1 MINHHPPL
9 ELLFDYAV
17 GAASEPVSLVVATH
31 AAICPDCAAHIRRIE
46 DVGGALLDL
55 IRPVDVGETALEAVM
70 MRLDEPKP
78 AVVAANRSADAE
90 TAAVVPEPLLP
101 YIGRGLA
108 HLAWKS
114 VGKMTE
120 EARLP
125 LSVKGFKAAL
135 MRLKPGAAMPV
146 HTHRGNE
153 FTLVLAGGYKDG
165 GNQFL
170 RGDFDFKDPS
180 HEHRPIVDDDGPC
193 LCLVVLDAPVKL
205 TGGFGR
211 LVNPFLRI

>member
-9 ELLFDYAV
+9 ELMFDYAA
-17 GAASEPVSLVVATH
+17 GATSEPVALVVATH
-31 AAICPDCAAHIRRIE
+31 AALCPDCAAHIRRIE
-46 DVGGALLDL
+46 DVGGALLET
-55 IRPVDVGETALEAVM
+55 IEPVDVGETALEAVM
-70 MRLDEPKP
+70 MRLDEPEP
-78 AVVAANRSADAE
+78 AAVAANGPVDAE
-90 TAAVVPEPLLP
+90 TSAVVPEPLLP

-114 VGKMTE
+114 AGRMAE

-135 MRLKPGAAMPV
+135 MRLKPGAEMPI
-146 HTHRGNE
+146 HTHRGSE
-153 FTLVLAGGYKDG
+153 FTLVLAGGYKDEG
-165 GNQFL
+165 KQFL
-170 RGDFDFKDPS
+170 RGDFDFKDAS
-180 HEHRPIVDDDGPC
+180 HEHRPIVDTDGPC
-193 LCLVVLDAPVKL
+193 LCLIVLDAPVKL

>member
-9 ELLFDYAV
+9 ELLFDYAT
-17 GAASEPVSLVVATH
+17 GATPEAVSLIVATH
-31 AAICPDCAAHIRRIE
+31 ATLCSECTAGIARIE
-46 DVGGALLDL
+46 AVGGALLETVE
-55 IRPVDVGETALEAVM
+55 PVDVGEDALESVM
-70 MRLDEPKP
+70 MRLDEPQP
-78 AVVAANRSADAE
+78 ATVATAKTVDAE

-101 YIGRGLA
+101 YIARGFA

-114 VGKMTE
+114 AGRMVD

-125 LSVKGFKAAL
+125 MSGQGFKAAL

-146 HTHRGNE
+146 HTHRGSE
-153 FTLVLAGGYKDG
+153 FTLVLAGGYKDE

-180 HEHRPIVDDDGPC
+180 HEHRPVVDTDGPC

>member
-1 MINHHPPL
+1 MINHHPSI
-9 ELLFDYAV
+9 ELLFDYAA
-17 GAASEPVSLVVATH
+17 GATPEPVALVVATH
-31 AAICPDCAAHIRRIE
+31 AALCSECAARIGGIE
-46 DVGGALLDL
+46 AVGGALLE
-55 IRPVDVGETALEAVM
+55 IVEPVDVSEDALDSMM
-70 MRLDEPKP
+70 MRLDEPQP
-78 AVVAANRSADAE
+78 AALARVSAVDAE

-101 YIGRGLA
+101 YIARGLA

-114 VGKMTE
+114 AGRMVE

-125 LSVKGFKAAL
+125 LTGKGFKAAL
-135 MRLKPGAAMPV
+135 MRLKPGAAMPI
-146 HTHRGNE
+146 HTHRGRE
-153 FTLVLAGGYKDG
+153 FTLVLAGGYKDE

-180 HEHRPIVDDDGPC
+180 HEHQPVVDTDGPC
-193 LCLVVLDAPVKL
+193 ICLIVLDAPVKL

>member
-9 ELLFDYAV
+9 ELLFDYAT
-17 GAASEPVSLVVATH
+17 GSTPEGVSLIVATH
-31 AAICPDCAAHIRRIE
+31 ATLCADCAKRIGDIE
-46 DVGGALLDL
+46 VVGGAFLETVEPVEVDEDLLQ
-55 IRPVDVGETALEAVM
+55 AVL
-70 MRLDEPKP
+70 MRLDEPQP
-78 AVVAANRSADAE
+78 AVTVSEPSVDAE
-90 TAAVVPEPLLP
+90 TAAIVPEPLLR

-108 HLAWKS
+108 HLAWK
-114 VGKMTE
+114 GAGRMAE

-125 LSVKGFKAAL
+125 LKVKGFKAAL
-135 MRLKPGAAMPV
+135 MRLNPGAAMPV
-146 HTHRGNE
+146 HTHRGSE

-180 HEHRPIVDDDGPC
+180 HEHRPIVDTDGPC
-193 LCLVVLDAPVKL
+193 LCLIVLDAPVKL

>member
-9 ELLFDYAV
+9 ELLLDYGT
-17 GAASEPVSLVVATH
+17 GATPEAVSLIVATH
-31 AAICPDCAAHIRRIE
+31 VTLCADCATRIGE
-46 DVGGALLDL
+46 IEAVGGAFLETVE
-55 IRPVDVGETALEAVM
+55 PADVGDEVLQAVM
-70 MRLDEPKP
+70 MRLDEPEP
-78 AVVAANRSADAE
+78 VVAVREPSVDAE
-90 TAAVVPEPLLP
+90 TAAIVPEPLLR

-108 HLAWKS
+108 HLAWK
-114 VGKMTE
+114 GAGMMAE

-125 LSVKGFKAAL
+125 MRVKGFKAAL
-135 MRLKPGAAMPV
+135 MRLQPGAAMPV
-146 HTHRGNE
+146 HTHRGSE
-153 FTLVLAGGYKDG
+153 FTLVLAGGYKDA

-180 HEHRPIVDDDGPC
+180 HEHRPIVDTDGPC

>member
-9 ELLFDYAV
+9 ELLFDYAT
-17 GAASEPVSLVVATH
+17 GATPEAVSLIVATH
-31 AAICPDCAAHIRRIE
+31 ATLCADCATRIGKIE
-46 DVGGALLDL
+46 AVGGALLETVD
-55 IRPVDVGETALEAVM
+55 PVDVGEDVLKSVM
-70 MRLDEPKP
+70 MRLDEPQS
-78 AVVAANRSADAE
+78 AVDSTRQSVDAE
-90 TAAVVPEPLLP
+90 TATVVPEPLLP

-108 HLAWKS
+108 HLAWK
-114 VGKMTE
+114 GAGRMAE

-125 LSVKGFKAAL
+125 LAIKGFKVAL

-146 HTHRGNE
+146 HTHRGSE

-180 HEHRPIVDDDGPC
+180 HEHQPIVDTDGPC

>member
-9 ELLFDYAV
+9 DLLFDYAA
-17 GAASEPVSLVVATH
+17 GAMPEPVALIVATH
-31 AAICPDCAAHIRRIE
+31 ATLCVACAKRVGEIE
-46 DVGGALLDL
+46 AVGGALLETVE
-55 IRPVDVGETALEAVM
+55 PVDVSEDALEAVL
-70 MRLDEPKP
+70 MRLDEPLP
-78 AVVAANRSADAE
+78 ATVAGERAVDEE

-101 YIGRGLA
+101 YIARGLA

-114 VGKMTE
+114 AGRMVE

-125 LSVKGFKAAL
+125 LTTKGFKAAL
-135 MRLKPGAAMPV
+135 MRLSPGVAMPV
-146 HTHRGNE
+146 HTHRGSE
-153 FTLVLAGGYKDG
+153 FTLVLAGGYKDEG
-165 GNQFL
+165 KQFL

-180 HEHRPIVDDDGPC
+180 HEHRPIVDTDGPC

>member
-9 ELLFDYAV
+9 ELLFDYAT
-17 GAASEPVSLVVATH
+17 GATPEAVSLIVATH
-31 AAICPDCAAHIRRIE
+31 ATLCADCAARISE
-46 DVGGALLDL
+46 IEAVGGAFLESVE
-55 IRPVDVGETALEAVM
+55 PVEVGEDLLKAVM
-70 MRLDEPKP
+70 MRLDEPQP
-78 AVVAANRSADAE
+78 ATPSRELSIDPE
-90 TAAVVPEPLLP
+90 TAAVVPEPLLQ

-108 HLAWKS
+108 HLAWK
-114 VGKMTE
+114 GAGRMAE

-125 LSVKGFKAAL
+125 MTVKGLKAAL

-146 HTHRGNE
+146 HTHRGSE
-153 FTLVLAGGYKDG
+153 FTLVLSGGYKDG
-165 GNQFL
+165 DNQFL

-180 HEHRPIVDDDGPC
+180 HEHRPIVDTDGPC
-193 LCLVVLDAPVKL
+193 LCLIVLDAPIKL